1 MKLTRSATGGVHVLT
16 CSGELTHGKGE
27 LELGEA
33 IDAALDAG
41 ASRIVVDL
49 SRLARLDS
57 AGIGALVACAKRAA
71 DRAAIV
77 SVAVPPESAVRRIL
91 LATHLHRVFD
101 LHDDVEAALR
111 AARG

>member
-1 MKLTRSATGGVHVLT
+1 MKLSRSESGGVHVLA
-16 CSGELTHGKGE
+16 CSGELTYGKGE

-33 IDAALDAG
+33 VDASLDAG
-41 ASRIVVDL
+41 ASRIVIDL

-111 AARG
+111 DARG